1 MKKYL
6 FITCGLALMVSAATV
21 LAGCSSDDDDLL
33 SNPAILSQNEWKL
46 DYLKEGEKMAEC
58 PFLPNDEH
66 YYTISFNKEQ
76 HFKAILA
83 CYHFEGEYV
92 ADSVNIQLRETY
104 SSEYLKWL
112 RPDYLAQHWEF
123 DNLLEKTI
131 LECNKYS
138 ISGNTLRLFSN
149 NSYSFAL
156 LIIIVFS

>member
-1 MKKYL
+1 
-6 FITCGLALMVSAATV
+6 MVSAVTV

-104 SSEYLKWL
+104 SSETWKWL
-112 RPDYLAQHWEF
+112 RPDYLAQHCIFKQQLYTIQKEINNEEVYIHGTCFLLYDSNRTTEYKRASANEF
-123 DNLLEKTI
+123 IFYL
-131 LECNKYS
+131 
-138 ISGNTLRLFSN
+138 
-149 NSYSFAL
+149 
-156 LIIIVFS
+156 

>member
-33 SNPAILSQNEWKL
+33 SNPAVLSQNELGNWIN
-46 DYLKEGEKMAEC
+46 LKEGEKMAEC

-83 CYHFEGEYV
+83 CYYFEGRVCCRQCQHPVKGKLTRVKHGNGYV
-92 ADSVNIQLRETY
+92 RIISLSTG
-104 SSEYLKWL
+104 
-112 RPDYLAQHWEF
+112 
-123 DNLLEKTI
+123 NLT
-131 LECNKYS
+131 
-138 ISGNTLRLFSN
+138 TF
-149 NSYSFAL
+149 
-156 LIIIVFS
+156 